1 MPPKFKGTSIASI
14 AQKLP
19 RLKRFDLFK
28 DSYLLQTKITKKT
41 GAIHSMVEL
50 VSSKKLVLN
59 LL

>member
-50 VSSKKLVLN
+50 VT
-59 LL
+59 